1 MRPGDLL
8 SAARNAE
15 AAALFEAERLADRER
30 ADIAAAKAE
39 GAVLPQHH
47 WQARWRAEERAR
59 AATQLRIALEE
70 AQPVEVWH
78 PGQLLSELP

>member
-1 MRPGDLL
+1 MNATDLL
-8 SAARNAE
+8 TTAAMLKE
-15 AAALFEAERLADRER
+15 ASLALEAHRAAEREV

-59 AATQLRIALEE
+59 AAQLLRIALQE
-70 AQPVEVWH
+70 A
-78 PGQLLSELP
+78 LA